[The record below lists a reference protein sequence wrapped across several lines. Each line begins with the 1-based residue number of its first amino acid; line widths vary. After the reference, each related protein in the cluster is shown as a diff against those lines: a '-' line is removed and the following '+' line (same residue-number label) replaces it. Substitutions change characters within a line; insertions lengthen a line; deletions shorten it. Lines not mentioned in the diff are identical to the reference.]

1 MPNISSKPITN
12 EALGH
17 DSWIPLDVGKK
28 GYLTKIDENPRNQN
42 EFDSSTEKED
52 SIRFYVILS
61 ITADSI
67 EELDLAP
74 ELSLSE
80 AAALTRKFINELPED
95 LVDADLGPG
104 I

>member
-1 MPNISSKPITN
+1 MLNTSSKPTTN
-12 EALGH
+12 EVLSH
-17 DSWIPLDVGKK
+17 DPWIPLHVGRS
-28 GYLTKIDENPRNQN
+28 GYLTKIDENPRKQN

-52 SIRFYVILS
+52 PIRFDIILS
-61 ITADSI
+61 IATDSI

-80 AAALTRKFINELPED
+80 AATLTRKFINELPED
-95 LVDADLGPG
+95 LVDVDLGPG